1 MAIDITFKNDI
12 ALVFPL
18 KELERS
24 LQKKHSSQ
32 GPLVEK
38 LIDEFVTENGPGYF
52 KLTDLLLKM
61 MEADLNIYEFTKDD
75 IEDLKSQI
83 NNLDKKFGY
92 IDKIMDRMPKRERR
106 DLWLDRY
113 NNIMTLLSKKT
124 SLVHDFLISKQ
135 DPNEVDILFFS
146 YYLNFVR
153 LTGNLTQKIKEADEE
168 NFEKILPVIN
178 IVMLLYAP
186 LLVGYTNQRL
196 KKEVLIERLSELSI
210 FNDSMPHK
218 IKRSIRPLLDISE
231 GIPACPE

>member
-1 MAIDITFKNDI
+1 MCLVLCGYTISNSTFVSINEYPL
-12 ALVFPL
+12 LVS
-18 KELERS
+18 S
-24 LQKKHSSQ
+24 L
-32 GPLVEK
+32 
-38 LIDEFVTENGPGYF
+38 IPG
-52 KLTDLLLKM
+52 
-61 MEADLNIYEFTKDD
+61 
-75 IEDLKSQI
+75 
-83 NNLDKKFGY
+83 
-92 IDKIMDRMPKRERR
+92 
-106 DLWLDRY
+106 
-113 NNIMTLLSKKT
+113 
-124 SLVHDFLISKQ
+124 KQ